1 MSKIKKFRI
10 IKYKNIEPNLKVQNV
25 SKSIDGK
32 KIIQNLSLSINPG
45 SINGL
50 LGPNGSGKTTLFNL
64 ILGIMKPDSGEIYA
78 KEKDKGEK
86 INLLPV
92 HERASRLK
100 IGYIPQNE
108 SIFRGISCIDNLRA
122 IAQISIKSKRQQS
135 ETVER
140 LLTEFTLQDVRNI
153 LAQNLSG
160 GQKKKLVIA
169 RALIN
174 KPRIL
179 LMDEIF
185 SAVDPITIENI
196 KKIIVNLQVNKNIS
210 ILITDHAFDN
220 VLQISDKIF
229 IISDGKIISSGKPQ
243 DIIRDENAREVYF
256 GETY

>member
-1 MSKIKKFRI
+1 MSKVKKFRI
-10 IKYKNIEPNLKVQNV
+10 IKYKNIKPTLNIKNV
-25 SKSIDGK
+25 SKTIDNR

-64 ILGIMKPDSGEIYA
+64 ILGIMKADGGEIFA
-78 KEKDKGEK
+78 KEKQKIEK
-86 INLLPV
+86 ISTLPV
-92 HERASRLK
+92 HERASRFK

-108 SIFRGISCIDNLRA
+108 SIFRGLDCESNLRA
-122 IAQISIKSKRQQS
+122 IAQIAIPNKREQN
-135 ETVER
+135 EMIER
-140 LLTEFTLQDVRNI
+140 LLSEFTLLDVRKV

-174 KPRIL
+174 KPEIL

-185 SAVDPITIENI
+185 SAVDPITIETI
-196 KKIIVNLQVNKNIS
+196 KQIIVNLQINKNIS

-229 IISDGKIISSGKPQ
+229 IISDGQIVSSGKPQ
-243 DIIRDENAREVYF
+243 DIIRDASARQVYF

>member
-10 IKYKNIEPNLKVQNV
+10 IKYKNTSPTLKIKNI
-25 SKSIDGK
+25 SKSIDRR

-64 ILGIMKPDSGEIYA
+64 ILGIMKADHGEIFA
-78 KEKDKGEK
+78 KANQKTEK
-86 INLLPV
+86 ISSLPV
-92 HERASRLK
+92 HERASRFR

-108 SIFRGISCIDNLRA
+108 SVFRGLSCESNLKA
-122 IAQISIKSKRQQS
+122 IAEIVIKNKREQD
-135 ETVER
+135 EMVER
-140 LLTEFTLQDVRNI
+140 LLTEFTLLDVRKT

-174 KPRIL
+174 KPEIL

-185 SAVDPITIENI
+185 SAIDPITIETI
-196 KKIIVNLQVNKNIS
+196 KKIIVNLQIKKNIS

-229 IISDGKIISSGKPQ
+229 IIFDGKIVSSGKPQ
-243 DIIRDENAREVYF
+243 DIIRDENARQVYF